1 MRLFHVV
8 SVSKQDRMM
17 YNYKSLFETT
27 LSGTL
32 NYSVKLIPRVALFR
46 FRVIS
51 CEGLK
56 MQHNL
61 FAFHLAF
68 LQLQSLPRASHK
80 PLREKNEFVLLSF
93 ASELTQGLSK
103 RINTPSVPRSFRSK
117 NGASKKR
124 ASVRRRQRDIQKT
137 ESSSLRRVS
146 QPNLQPKKRKFCAA
160 VHAST
165 LDQS

>member
-68 LQLQSLPRASHK
+68 L
-80 PLREKNEFVLLSF
+80 
-93 ASELTQGLSK
+93 
-103 RINTPSVPRSFRSK
+103 
-117 NGASKKR
+117 
-124 ASVRRRQRDIQKT
+124 
-137 ESSSLRRVS
+137 
-146 QPNLQPKKRKFCAA
+146 
-160 VHAST
+160 
-165 LDQS
+165 